1 MKSTTPMQRLK
12 HYINIL
18 LQRTGNYYCTRL
30 EAREAKTNSPY
41 NDFGFDKQ
49 RIVGDHVILFTH
61 KDDHKAY
68 HRHKRGEITKFSYKH
83 PSMGLTFEY
92 LGSDKPLIQF
102 SFQDANALNQVHY
115 SIPFD
120 VEHFKQIIKIALNN
134 DLFNEDL
141 IYHLK
146 EVFLAGKMDES
157 LKAKITEQNDEYEN
171 ECRSFGEHID
181 TELKKAAA
189 LAISFNKAKQTALKE
204 LSEVAQEVERSEE
217 YALVKQLKAQL
228 KDAELKLEDKK
239 SSLIKER
246 PSLVESQN
254 LISELQD
261 PDNGIAFKIYS
272 IYQGIAEKILAENG
286 LTKSAR
292 LSKFK
297 GLKNKVFELLNQTSL
312 HLPNKWKVK
321 ISEIEVQV
329 KNSK

>member
-1 MKSTTPMQRLK
+1 MNKLK
-12 HYINIL
+12 VIIDQLRKRISDYDINLEKLSVNISFNHY
-18 LQRTGNYYCTRL
+18 
-30 EAREAKTNSPY
+30 SS
-41 NDFGFDKQ
+41 FDEHL
-49 RIVGDHVILFTH
+49 IVGEHCIFL
-61 KDDHKAY
+61 
-68 HRHKRGEITKFSYKH
+68 RHKKDNRDYYKYIRREIPKFKFNH
-83 PSMGLTFEY
+83 PVIGINFEY
-92 LGSDKPLIQF
+92 LGSKNPKIQF
-102 SFQDANALNQVHY
+102 SFHDFSHNGKPEL

-120 VEHFKQIIKIALNN
+120 FSDFKKTFEMSLNN

-146 EVFLAGKMDES
+146 EVFLEGKTDES
-157 LKAKITEQNDEYEN
+157 LKAKIAEQNVEYEN
-171 ECRSFGEHID
+171 ECRSFGEHVD
-181 TELKKAAA
+181 TELKQAEA
-189 LAISFNKAKQTALKE
+189 LVTSFNQAKQTELKE
-204 LSEVAQEVERSEE
+204 LAEVAQEVERSEE

-246 PSLVESQN
+246 PSLVDSQK

-261 PDNGIAFKIYS
+261 PDNGIVFKIYS
-272 IYQGIAEKILAENG
+272 IYQGIAEKVLAENG

-312 HLPNKWKVK
+312 HLPNSWKVK

-329 KNSK
+329 KKTR

>member
-1 MKSTTPMQRLK
+1 MHRLK
-12 HYINIL
+12 IIIDQLRKRVSDYDVSLEKLSDNISLNHYL
-18 LQRTGNYYCTRL
+18 
-30 EAREAKTNSPY
+30 S
-41 NDFGFDKQ
+41 FDEHL
-49 RIVGDHVILFTH
+49 IVGEHCIFL
-61 KDDHKAY
+61 
-68 HRHKRGEITKFSYKH
+68 RHKKENRDYHKYIRREIPKFKFSH
-83 PSMGLTFEY
+83 PVIGINFEY
-92 LGSDKPLIQF
+92 LGSKNPKIQF
-102 SFQDANALNQVHY
+102 SFHDFSRNGQPEL

-120 VEHFKQIIKIALNN
+120 LIDFKKAFEMSLNN

-141 IYHLK
+141 LYHLK

-157 LKAKITEQNDEYEN
+157 LKAKIAQQNDEFEN
-171 ECRSFGEHID
+171 EFRSFGERVDTEIKQAESLVTSFNQAKQ
-181 TELKKAAA
+181 TELKE
-189 LAISFNKAKQTALKE
+189 LA
-204 LSEVAQEVERSEE
+204 EVAQEVERSEE

-246 PSLVESQN
+246 PSLVDSQK

-261 PDNGIAFKIYS
+261 PDNGIVFKIYS
-272 IYQGIAEKILAENG
+272 IYQGIAEKVLAENG

-312 HLPNKWKVK
+312 HLPNSWKVK

-329 KNSK
+329 KKTR